1 MRLARF
7 WIAVAMAGGL
17 GLAQLAHGLSAGEIA
32 SRARAIGGATGDAVS
47 EQQRVSQL
55 GDLTLEFI
63 DVSDDAARSG
73 TEGSQRAALRAAF
86 EAIDAPLDAI
96 YSSRS
101 AKLESLVKGVMEQD
115 GDLDALYETADFKQ
129 SQGVAAQSLYYR
141 NWLRYYGGRVSEGAR
156 RKELL
161 TAAEKG
167 FSEFAIGDQ
176 KRDLLTESLLGR
188 GLCNLELGE
197 TDAAL
202 RDFQLVLDDPGATPE
217 RKAKAR
223 LAMLD
228 AYSRAGRTQ
237 DVLRYSDEVIKSGG
251 IPAADANLVR
261 FVRVQTLL
269 DAAAKSKGP
278 DAERYRREA
287 ATGMDALRGAG
298 KGWADRVDALM
309 LANIDDPKAWVG
321 KAETPKMKWELARL
335 MLSKNDYDSATPLLR
350 EVIASNDADAK
361 PLRAEAHYWLGV
373 GRFKAGDF
381 AAAATE
387 LDAALAAG
395 GGDWSG
401 EARYLRFKALES
413 QMAQPDADPQL
424 APRYLAAL
432 QEFLAQD
439 PNHPMAGEAHYRLG
453 ESLQGN
459 GDFPAAIAEYA
470 KVSGDPAFVLRARFG
485 TLQSRFE
492 LLKGDSDPQ
501 ARTARLEAL
510 GQDLDAVDA
519 QAKALAAQQKGADVA
534 LQELQAKATLLRAVY
549 VSLRGP
555 GGDEQVAVLLVDFDK
570 KFPQQKDLLPQA
582 VRLRLG
588 ALATLNRFADAAA
601 AVQQYGAALQ
611 EEKRPE
617 ALETLAATYAKA
629 APRRKAEGDVP
640 GSEAA
645 ARTALALYAL
655 AGAGGGGVKQQLAM
669 AQLRESTNDWAGAA
683 KIYAEVLAA
692 DPNSLLALRGLARG
706 DEAQGNTAAALAH
719 WAAYGAKARPGD
731 PAWYQAEYQQ
741 ARLQLA
747 TGDKKAA
754 CDRLTKM
761 RPAMPGLTD
770 LDLKRQLNEVY
781 GKACEEQVV
790 GCYVG

>member
-1 MRLARF
+1 MLCA
-7 WIAVAMAGGL
+7 
-17 GLAQLAHGLSAGEIA
+17 GLAACLGAAPARATSPTEIA
-32 SRARAIGGATGDAVS
+32 SRARAVGGATGDAAT
-47 EQQRVSQL
+47 EQQRVAQL
-55 GDLTLEFI
+55 GDLTLELI

-73 TEGSQRAALRAAF
+73 NDAAQRAALRAAF
-86 EAIDAPLDAI
+86 EAIDGPLDAI

-115 GDLDALYETADFKQ
+115 GDLDALYETAEFKQ
-129 SQGVAAQSLYYR
+129 SQAVAAQSLYYR
-141 NWLRYYGGRVSEGAR
+141 NWLRYYGGRVTDGPR

-161 TAAEKG
+161 SAAEKG

-197 TDAAL
+197 TDDAL
-202 RDFQLVLDDPGATPE
+202 RDFKMVLDDPSASPE

-228 AYSRAGRTQ
+228 AYARAGRTQ
-237 DVLRYSDEVIKSGG
+237 DVLRYSDEIIKSGG
-251 IPAADANLVR
+251 VPANDLNLVK
-261 FVRVQTLL
+261 FVRIQTLL
-269 DAAAKSKGP
+269 DAASKTKGP

-287 ATGMDALRGAG
+287 QAGMDSLRGAG
-298 KGWADRVDALM
+298 KGWADKVDALM
-309 LANIDDPKAWVG
+309 LASVDDPKEWIG

-335 MLSKNDYDSATPLLR
+335 MLAKNDYDDATPLLR
-350 EVIASNDADAK
+350 EVIASSDPDAK
-361 PLRAEAHYWLGV
+361 AVRAEAQYWLGV

-395 GGDWSG
+395 SGDWSD
-401 EARYLRFKALES
+401 EARYLRFKALEA
-413 QMAQPDADPQL
+413 QMAQPEADPQL

-432 QEFLAQD
+432 KDFLAQD
-439 PNHPMAGEAHYRLG
+439 PNHPLAGEAHYRLG
-453 ESLQGN
+453 ESLQGES
-459 GDFPAAIAEYA
+459 DFAAAIDEYA

-492 LLKGDSDPQ
+492 LLKGDADPQ
-501 ARTARLEAL
+501 ARTARLDAI

-519 QAKALAAQQKGADVA
+519 QSKALAAQQKTADVA

-549 VSLRGP
+549 VSLRGA
-555 GGDEQVAVLLVDFDK
+555 GGDEQVVVLLVDFDK

-588 ALATLNRFADAAA
+588 ALATLNRFADAEA
-601 AVQQYGAALQ
+601 AVKQYGPVLQ
-611 EEKRPE
+611 AEQRPE
-617 ALETLAATYAKA
+617 AIETLAATYAKA
-629 APRRKAEGDVP
+629 APRRKAEGDAA

-655 AGAGGGGVKQQLAM
+655 NGDAAGGVKQQLSM
-669 AQLRESTNDWAGAA
+669 AQLGESTNDWPAAA
-683 KIYAEVLAA
+683 KIYGDILAA
-692 DPNSLLALRGLARG
+692 DPNSLLALRGLARA
-706 DEAQGNTAAALAH
+706 DEAQGKTADALAH

-731 PAWYQAEYQQ
+731 PPWFQSEYQQ

-747 TGDKKAA
+747 AGDKQAA
-754 CDRLTKM
+754 CERLTKL

-770 LDLKRQLNEVY
+770 MDLKRQLNEVY
-781 GKACEEQVV
+781 AKACQ
-790 GCYVG
+790 